1 MKTSKYSDSLIM
13 SILKQAEAGTPIP
26 NLCREHG
33 MSSATFYKW
42 KSKYG
47 GMDLSMMT
55 RLKELEAENARL
67 KRMYA
72 DEAAKV
78 RHLAR
83 CTFKKVL
90 RPVQRKSLAQQ
101 ATEQFKISISMAC
114 LIFKVSQTCYR
125 YKARLDEENQQIA
138 EWLIQLTNDHK
149 TWGFKLCFLYLRNV
163 KKYKWNHK
171 RVYRIYKE
179 LELNL
184 RIKPNKRIKREQPE
198 TLAVPTAKNESWS
211 MDFMHDQL
219 SDGRS
224 YRVHNVIDDYNR
236 ESLDILIDF
245 SLPAERVLRGLDQ
258 LIEWRGKPKRIRTDN
273 GPEYISELMEKWC
286 DQHGIEHVFTQ
297 PGNPQQNAYVER
309 FNRTVRYEC
318 LNQYLFRDLSE
329 VQDYTTDWQ
338 YFYNHERPHMSVNG
352 CPPIFKQ

>member
-1 MKTSKYSDSLIM
+1 M
-13 SILKQAEAGTPIP
+13 
-26 NLCREHG
+26 
-33 MSSATFYKW
+33 
-42 KSKYG
+42 
-47 GMDLSMMT
+47 
-55 RLKELEAENARL
+55 
-67 KRMYA
+67 
-72 DEAAKV
+72 
-78 RHLAR
+78 
-83 CTFKKVL
+83 
-90 RPVQRKSLAQQ
+90 RPAQRKLLAQQ
-101 ATEQFKISISMAC
+101 AVEQYQVSVSKAC
-114 LIFKVSQTCYR
+114 LIFDVSQTCYR
-125 YKARLDEENQQIA
+125 YAAQLKQQNVVIA
-138 EWLIQLTNDHK
+138 DWLIKLTRDHQ

-163 KKYKWNHK
+163 RGYGWNHK
-171 RVYRIYKE
+171 RIYRIYKE

-184 RIKPNKRIKREQPE
+184 RIKPKRRIKREQPE
-198 TLAVPTAKNESWS
+198 SLAVPTAKNESWS

-245 SLPAERVLRGLDQ
+245 SLPAERVLRGLNQ
-258 LIEWRGKPKRIRTDN
+258 LIEWRGKPKRIRSDN
-273 GPEYISELMEKWC
+273 GPEYISELMETWC

-329 VQDYTTDWQ
+329 VEDYTTGWQ

>member
-1 MKTSKYSDSLIM
+1 
-13 SILKQAEAGTPIP
+13 
-26 NLCREHG
+26 
-33 MSSATFYKW
+33 
-42 KSKYG
+42 
-47 GMDLSMMT
+47 
-55 RLKELEAENARL
+55 
-67 KRMYA
+67 
-72 DEAAKV
+72 
-78 RHLAR
+78 
-83 CTFKKVL
+83 
-90 RPVQRKSLAQQ
+90 
-101 ATEQFKISISMAC
+101 MAC

-125 YKARLDEENQQIA
+125 YNARLDQENIQIA
-138 EWLIQLTNDHK
+138 DWLIKLTNEHK
-149 TWGFKLCFLYLRNV
+149 TWGFKLCFLYLRNI
-163 KKYKWNHK
+163 KNYQWNHK

-179 LELNL
+179 LKLNL
-184 RIKPNKRIKREQPE
+184 RIKLNKRIKREQPE
-198 TLAVPTAKNESWS
+198 PLAVPTAKNESWS

-273 GPEYISELMEKWC
+273 GPEYISELMGKWC

-338 YFYNHERPHMSVNG
+338 HFYNHERPHMSVNG